1 MLYLGTF
8 FNQITNA
15 LIRNLDMKLR
25 IVISIIFICLA
36 IYSVF
41 RLVKSISKELDTKKS
56 IIKFGWLIL
65 ALLSMTISVL
75 YIVL

>member
-56 IIKFGWLIL
+56 IIKFGWLVL